1 MNNGAEEA
9 SNYKGKDEKMAI
21 FYNRAT
27 ISYNGQSLNSNQVSG
42 EILEAL
48 TMTKTAISGSYGIG
62 DSVSYAVS
70 IVNSGIT
77 AINGLTLTDDL
88 GAYTVGTSTL
98 VPLSYRDGSVI
109 YYIDGAL
116 QPAPTVTTTDNLVIT
131 GINIPAG
138 SNATIIY
145 EALANGYAPLA
156 AGSSITNTVTVT
168 GGGIAS
174 PLTDTATVPVS
185 EEPDL
190 SIAKAICPPVV
201 SDNGQLTYT
210 FIIQNTGN
218 TPIIATDNLT
228 VTDIFNPVLENI
240 SVTLN
245 GATLTLGTGYTYDQ
259 TSGEFATLPGIVTVD
274 AATYTQD
281 PISGLITVNPGV
293 SVLTVTG
300 TV

>member
-1 MNNGAEEA
+1 
-9 SNYKGKDEKMAI
+9 MAI

-27 ISYNGQSLNSNQVSG
+27 LSYNGQSLNSNQVSG
-42 EILEAL
+42 ELLEAL

-70 IVNSGIT
+70 IVNSGIS
-77 AINGLTLTDDL
+77 AISGLTLTDDL
-88 GAYTVGTSTL
+88 GAYPIGGTNVT
-98 VPLSYRDGSVI
+98 PLTYRDGSI
-109 YYIDGAL
+109 LYYIDGSL
-116 QPAPTVTTTDNLVIT
+116 QPAPTVSGTDQLVVS

-145 EALANGYAPLA
+145 EAIANGYAPLES
-156 AGSSITNTVTVT
+156 GSVITNTATVT
-168 GGGIAS
+168 GGGIAA
-174 PLTDTATVPVS
+174 PLTDTATVPVT

-201 SDNGQLTYT
+201 TDNGQLTYT

-218 TPIIATDNLT
+218 TAILATDNLI
-228 VTDIFNPVLENI
+228 VSDNFNPILSNI
-240 SVTLN
+240 AVTLN
-245 GATLTLGTGYTYDQ
+245 GATLVEGTGYTYDD
-259 TSGEFATLPGIVTVD
+259 TTGAFATLPGIVTVD

-281 PISGLITVNPGV
+281 PTSGLITVNPGV
-293 SVLTVTG
+293 SVITITG